1 MSKDGVN
8 QRYSSSIIRLPTKR
22 NGYRMERTGW
32 ENWPYVAGKEEGGGK
47 GRGRGAGLFL

>member
-8 QRYSSSIIRLPTKR
+8 SGYSSSIIRLLMKR
-22 NGYRMERTGW
+22 NGHRMERKGW
-32 ENWPYVAGKEEGGGK
+32 ENWPYVVGKEEGGGK